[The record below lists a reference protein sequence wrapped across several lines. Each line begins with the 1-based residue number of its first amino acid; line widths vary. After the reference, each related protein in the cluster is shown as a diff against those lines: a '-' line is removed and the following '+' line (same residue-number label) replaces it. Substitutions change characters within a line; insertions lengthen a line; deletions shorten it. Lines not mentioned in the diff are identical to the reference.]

1 MAITN
6 IERETFEKKYNLN
19 ILFMVEKNIKNKKKN
34 KQKSIKEAQ
43 KFF

>member
-19 ILFMVEKNIKNKKKN
+19 ILFMVEKNIKNKKK
-34 KQKSIKEAQ
+34 
-43 KFF
+43 